1 MKLIVLGASSGL
13 GRSLGVAL
21 AQGSDARRGTNDVAL
36 LARREDRLARAVE
49 EAGPTSFA
57 VGCDVLDEDRCAKAI
72 GTAVERLGGLDGF
85 IYTVGMGPL
94 SKIEEVDAATWRRTF
109 DTNVVG
115 AAVATAAA
123 LPHLQASSGH
133 AIYLSSVSASE
144 SKPWPGLGAYLTSKA
159 ALDKLIDAYRVE
171 HPAINFTRIVMGDS
185 AGGPGESL
193 TGFADN
199 WDFDFLGEISQ
210 VWMQRGLMA
219 GALLPVEE
227 LIRAVEHV
235 LYSGPGTSI
244 PSVVVTPRS
253 VS

>member
-1 MKLIVLGASSGL
+1 MKLLVLGASSGL
-13 GRSLGVAL
+13 GRSIGVAL
-21 AQGSDARRGTNDVAL
+21 AQGGRNDVAL

-57 VGCDVLDEDRCAKAI
+57 VACDVLDEEPCAKAI

-85 IYTVGMGPL
+85 IYTVGVGPL
-94 SKIEEVDAATWRRTF
+94 SKIEEVDAATWRKTF

-115 AAVATAAA
+115 AAISTAAA
-123 LPHLQASSGH
+123 LPHLTASSGH
-133 AIYLSSVSASE
+133 AIYLSSVSASQ
-144 SKPWPGLGAYLTSKA
+144 SQPWPGLGAYLTSKA
-159 ALDKLIDAYRVE
+159 ALDKLIDAYRAE
-171 HPAINFTRIVMGDS
+171 HPAVNFTRVVMGDS
-185 AGGPGESL
+185 AGGAGESV
-193 TGFADN
+193 TGFADS
-199 WDFDFLGEISQ
+199 WDPVLLGEMSG
-210 VWMQRGLMA
+210 VWMTRGLMA

-235 LYSGPGTSI
+235 LDSAPGTSI